1 MKSLGMTKEQF
12 MDRAA
17 ELASHNEVLF
27 KGCSQ
32 AILAAFQE
40 LLGLKDLLTL
50 KAASGFAGGIARQG
64 ATCGALIAGVMVIG
78 MKYGRS
84 NLEDYDTF
92 QRGFEPVVKLCSMFR
107 DEFGSLDC
115 RDITG
120 VNMLDPEET
129 RKFYSSGRHD
139 RECAVVVGKTAR
151 MVASV
156 LFDTEEALLFNLS
169 KLR

>member
-32 AILAAFQE
+32 GIVAAFQE
-40 LLGLKDLLTL
+40 ILGLNDLLTL

-64 ATCGALIAGVMVIG
+64 TTCGALIGGVMVIS
-78 MKYGRS
+78 MKYGRE
-84 NLEDYDTF
+84 NLEDYETF
-92 QRGFEPVVKLCSMFR
+92 QRGFEPVVQLCSMFR
-107 DEFGSLDC
+107 EEFHTLDC

-120 VNMLDPEET
+120 VNMLNPEELK
-129 RKFYSSGRHD
+129 RFYSSGRHD
-139 RECAVVVGKTAR
+139 RECATVVGKTAR
-151 MVASV
+151 MVAGV
-156 LFDTEEALLFNLS
+156 LFDTEKTLFFDLS